1 MAVVPSKKL
10 ACSVWANTHAPIFK
24 TNATALGLV
33 AAQTTGL
40 ETKALA
46 LTNAILAQNNARD
59 AAIAATE
66 AADAALA
73 DLKAQAASCIASIRA
88 KADASA
94 DPTAVYNLALI
105 PVPAQPSPSGPPSD
119 ATDVSAHLR
128 NDGTI
133 QLTWKGT
140 SRNGQFFTVWRKL
153 STQQWA
159 QIGSTAKKQFIDST
173 LTAGTTSA
181 TYMVRSQRGDQ
192 VSQGSEPVVIV
203 FGTQNISQAA

>member
-1 MAVVPSKKL
+1 MAVIPQKKL

-24 TNATALGLV
+24 LNATALGLA
-33 AAQTTGL
+33 AAQTTGM
-40 ETKALA
+40 ETKALV

-66 AADAALA
+66 AADVALA
-73 DLKAQAASCIASIRA
+73 DLKAQAASCVASIRA

-105 PVPAQPSPSGPPSD
+105 PVPAFPSPAGPPTDASD
-119 ATDVSAHLR
+119 VAAHLR

-133 QLTWKGT
+133 QITWKGT
-140 SRNGQFFTVWRKL
+140 VRNAQFFTVWRRL
-153 STQQWA
+153 STQAWT
-159 QIGSTAKKQFIDST
+159 QIGSTAKKQFIDGT

-192 VSQGSEPVVIV
+192 VSQGSEPVLIV
-203 FGTQNISQAA
+203 FGTQNMSQAA